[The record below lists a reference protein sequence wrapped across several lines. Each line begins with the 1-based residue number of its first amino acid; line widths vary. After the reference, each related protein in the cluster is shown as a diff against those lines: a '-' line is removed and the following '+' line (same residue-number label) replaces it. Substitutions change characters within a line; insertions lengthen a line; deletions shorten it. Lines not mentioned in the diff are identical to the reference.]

1 MYFWSFGM
9 LTWMESLFIG
19 KSKSFFIENFLDRVF
34 FEKKP
39 YEKANFFQILSYIY
53 GIRTILS
60 GPPKQ
65 GQVREKLGICF
76 FSMKTLILP
85 RDQSIRILRGCI
97 VKIDVVLAIL
107 THAPSSGNKNLIS
120 FLEHS
125 H

>member
-1 MYFWSFGM
+1 M

-39 YEKANFFQILSYIY
+39 YEKANFFQVLSYIWHKDNSLWSSKT
-53 GIRTILS
+53 GA
-60 GPPKQ
+60 
-65 GQVREKLGICF
+65 GQVKLGICF

-97 VKIDVVLAIL
+97 VKIDVALAIL